1 MEISFDESKRLKT
14 LEERNLDFARA
25 SEVFAGPEYT
35 VLDDRRDYGEERF
48 NTFGY
53 LDKRLVSLTWTV
65 REGRR
70 RIISMRKANDREQA
84 RFEKRMG

>member
-14 LEERNLDFARA
+14 LNERGLDFARA
-25 SEVFAGPEYT
+25 GEIFDGPEFT
-35 VLDDRRDYGEERF
+35 VLDDRMDYGEERF

-53 LDKRLVSLTWTV
+53 LDDRLVSLTWTL
-65 REGRR
+65 REGRH

-84 RFEKRMG
+84 RFKRRVG